1 LKKYQILQIKVKEE
15 SIGLPKIENHQ
26 DESTI
31 ACIDKIYK
39 ESFSKFIDF
48 CWITKFIVPTVGKI
62 VTTMW
67 QHKFPKA

>member
-1 LKKYQILQIKVKEE
+1 VKEE

-31 ACIDKIYK
+31 ACVDKIYK

-48 CWITKFIVPTVGKI
+48 CCITKSIILAIGKI
-62 VTTMW
+62 VTTV
-67 QHKFPKA
+67 